1 MSLLGPNA
9 TSVVVSDR
17 DSGSNISTV
26 FETVS
31 IALFVDGP
39 LLTREFVTLLWILA
53 DESPSIRCL
62 KSVSVF
68 EEDTDRGRVAI
79 TRRDDTRRCSKEHFV
94 ALEGMSCVLRV
105 LLPLKLLISFNA

>member
-9 TSVVVSDR
+9 TSVVVTDR
-17 DSGSNISTV
+17 DSGPNFATVLVSTG
-26 FETVS
+26 
-31 IALFVDGP
+31 LFVDGP

-68 EEDTDRGRVAI
+68 EEETDRGRVAI